1 MRVLIAGWFSFE
13 EMGATAGD
21 LMCRDLLCEWLR
33 SANYDYD
40 VAVAPPFCDGINW
53 ETAEPDQYS
62 HVVFVCGPFG
72 NGWPVDGFLKRFR
85 NCQLIGLN
93 LTMLD
98 RVSNWNPF
106 DLLLERDSDTTVRP
120 DMTFMTEPNRVPVI
134 GVILAHRQKE
144 YGKRGYHDRADAAVK
159 RLLEAHEAAVVHID
173 TRLDTNATGLRTPAE
188 VESLIARM
196 DAVVTTRLHGTALSL
211 KNGVPALVIDPIAD
225 GAKVSRQAAALGWPV
240 TFIADSLDDDELTR
254 AFEYCLTEDARAR
267 AAQCALSAR
276 TQLDNLKATVLDFVR
291 ARASL
296 EKV

>member
-1 MRVLIAGWFSFE
+1 MRVLVAGWFSFE

-33 SANYDYD
+33 SADCDHD
-40 VAVAPPFCDGINW
+40 VAVAAPFSDGIDW
-53 ETAEPDQYS
+53 KRAAPEWYS

-72 NGWPVDGFLKRFR
+72 NGWPVDEFLKRFR
-85 NCQLIGLN
+85 NCRLIGLN

-120 DMTFMTEPNRVPVI
+120 DMTFLTDPNRVPVI

-144 YGKRGYHDRADAAVK
+144 YGQRGCHELADAAVK
-159 RLLEAHEAAVVHID
+159 RLLDAREAAIVHID
-173 TRLDTNATGLRTPAE
+173 TRLDMNSTGLRTPAE
-188 VESLIARM
+188 VDSLIARM

-211 KNGVPALVIDPIAD
+211 KNGVPPLVIDPIAG

-240 TFIADSLDDDELTR
+240 TFVGDALDDEELKH
-254 AFEYCLTEDARAR
+254 AFDYCLTADARER
-267 AAQCALSAR
+267 AEQCALAAR
-276 TQLDNLKATVLDFVR
+276 TQLADVKAKVLDFIQ
-291 ARASL
+291 APASL